1 MSMNRIQKR
10 LERSAKLWEGYAAS
24 RVSFGET
31 LTGILAEYAEVT
43 DWRGARVLDVGCGGG
58 QIARAFAT
66 HGACV
71 TGIEVNYEKA
81 AAVARRSLPHGS
93 AQSLRALAADAHRL
107 PFGDHAFD
115 LVILADV
122 LEHVRKPAMVVQ
134 EVARVL
140 RPGGMLYASMPNRY
154 SLLNLISDP
163 HYQVPAV
170 GLMPRWM
177 AAWYVVKLLRIT
189 DGYRT
194 EKYFSHSE
202 IIKLLERSG
211 MPCEELKGQYERR
224 IRCGDMSK
232 SPSRQWITWV
242 LQFRIVRR
250 FALYAARTTW
260 FRYFIQPGW
269 EFVALKS
276 EARRAASKEFA
287 NVSKANPSRS

>member
-1 MSMNRIQKR
+1 MNRIQKR
-10 LERSAKLWEGYAAS
+10 RERSARLWEGYAAS
-24 RVSFGET
+24 RVSFGEA
-31 LTGILAEYAEVT
+31 LTRILAAHAGVT
-43 DWRGARVLDVGCGGG
+43 DWRGASILDVGCGGG

-66 HGACV
+66 NGARV
-71 TGIEVNYEKA
+71 IGFEVNYEKA
-81 AAVARRSLPHGS
+81 ADVARGS
-93 AQSLRALAADAHRL
+93 VGYGSTGSLRALAADAHRL
-107 PFGDHAFD
+107 PFVDHAFD

-122 LEHVRKPAMVVQ
+122 LEHVKKPAIVAQ

-140 RPGGMLYASMPNRY
+140 RPGGMLYASLPNRY
-154 SLLNLISDP
+154 SILNLISDP

-202 IIKLLERSG
+202 IVRLLERSG

-224 IRCGDMSK
+224 IHCGDMSK
-232 SPSRQWITWV
+232 APSRQWITWM
-242 LQFRIVRR
+242 LQFPRVRR
-250 FALYAARTTW
+250 FALYSARTTW

-269 EFVALKS
+269 EFIALKS
-276 EARRAASKEFA
+276 EAFRAESNQMQKHKT
-287 NVSKANPSRS
+287 VNPG